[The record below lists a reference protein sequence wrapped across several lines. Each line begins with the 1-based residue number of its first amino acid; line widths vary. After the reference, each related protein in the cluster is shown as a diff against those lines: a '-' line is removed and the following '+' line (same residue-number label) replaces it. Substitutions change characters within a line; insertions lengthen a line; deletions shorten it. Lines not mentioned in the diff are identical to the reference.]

1 MNKQILAL
9 IGNIDHT
16 VGNGPNAAK
25 MRGDLLNSIRSLIL
39 ADNTKT
45 HVIVAA
51 EEMLELARE
60 YSMDATAN
68 DDAPFID
75 YDHLVSM
82 VDKMKTFDDNHKLHR
97 WLGWIQAAVYSHC
110 SMTEDVMERIK
121 EISHGT

>member
-1 MNKQILAL
+1 MLKAILGL
-9 IGNIDHT
+9 IGTIDHSI
-16 VGNGPNAAK
+16 GNGPNSAK
-25 MRGDLLNSIRSLIL
+25 MRGDLLNSIRDLIL

-60 YSMDATAN
+60 YQMDN
-68 DDAPFID
+68 SSNEDAPFLD
-75 YDHLVSM
+75 YPHLVSM

-97 WLGWIQAAVYSHC
+97 WLGWIQAAAYSHC

-121 EISHGT
+121 EISRGT